1 MWVGRAGINRAVPG
15 GSRCVCE
22 CVVVEKVVKRGVC
35 VCVENVLQMLQDN
48 TNLIWAV
55 NHNQRV
61 YRGREAERISRST
74 SVNKCCRRSL
84 EMKEKEE
91 EEEKKW

>member
-1 MWVGRAGINRAVPG
+1 MCVDEHGVCKCVWVGRAGINRAVPG
-15 GSRCVCE
+15 GSRCVSVCRSR
-22 CVVVEKVVKRGVC
+22 KSGQKRCVC

-61 YRGREAERISRST
+61 YRGREREKQRGYLGQQVST
-74 SVNKCCRRSL
+74 SAV
-84 EMKEKEE
+84 EE
-91 EEEKKW
+91 V